1 MSPNGVEI
9 GQQYIE
15 AVKDLPVAQNS
26 RAVERFLGFVKYHR
40 SYILGFYKIV
50 EPLQA
55 LTG

>member
-40 SYILGFYKIV
+40 IFLVSIRL
-50 EPLQA
+50 
-55 LTG
+55 